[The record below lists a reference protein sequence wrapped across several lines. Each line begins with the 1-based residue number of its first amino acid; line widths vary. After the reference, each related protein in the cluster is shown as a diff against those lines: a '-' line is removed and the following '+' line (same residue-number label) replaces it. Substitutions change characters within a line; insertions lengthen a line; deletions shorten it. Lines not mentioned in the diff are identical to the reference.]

1 METEPLEH
9 ETDDGKPDDQTQ
21 DEAIG
26 DSELFAGETE
36 PMVRETESV
45 NDETEPDDIIDTN
58 EPVVTS
64 ASEAAINAAD
74 SDDDLFSQTPEDP
87 RPKHSVPV
95 KALSPVVESLELET
109 SQVIKSTSR
118 LVTVD
123 TYNWKFVTSNLLPA
137 ARKMVPQFLASLD
150 CKGVVGKVDDTVTH
164 IIVSTGEGLEA
175 QRTLKYLQGVAS
187 GVMVVSHLWVEA
199 CMLDRSNVARADK
212 WEVTDEELGG
222 ANGPWRARKRKEE
235 GREPLLTGFEVL
247 IEGELDGL
255 DKSSVEELLGRA
267 GARAVPDKNAFSFT
281 SGVTR
286 LVLVDSTA
294 VIGAKVVA
302 KLLRSYKLAMVDKD
316 WLLDTLGGH
325 CVRPILHYTLDTVQ
339 REELIRAGYTGALV
353 E

>member
-1 METEPLEH
+1 
-9 ETDDGKPDDQTQ
+9 
-21 DEAIG
+21 
-26 DSELFAGETE
+26 
-36 PMVRETESV
+36 MVRETESV

-58 EPVVTS
+58 EPVVTYV
-64 ASEAAINAAD
+64 SEAAINTAVPD

-87 RPKHSVPV
+87 RPKPSVPV